1 MKEISSATEF
11 HSVFSAT
18 QADTVAA
25 LFWAE
30 WAEGSKASIETL
42 DALSEEYEDQVEFVS
57 IDATKNAELSKH
69 FDVAQLP
76 SLLFFTKSDKALL
89 ATLIAPTADVIV
101 EAVEKII
108 EEGIMSL
115 EGVEQSAQKI
125 SLNDIPM
132 VKQEDPLEALN
143 ARLKKLINKTRM
155 VLFMKGSPDAAQ
167 CGFSRTMVAALEK
180 YDYSHFDILSD
191 DGVRQGLKTYSDWP
205 TFPQLYLD
213 GELMGGLDIVKEMI
227 TSGEFDDMKAPL
239 KTDAVKAVQEPEKV
253 EADGLTQSMKDK
265 LAKIISSHNI
275 MVFMK
280 GDPTSP
286 RCKFSKQL
294 VPMLTEEGFPPGSY
308 GYFNI
313 LEDEDVRASI
323 KIYSEWPTFPQ
334 LYVKSELI
342 GGIDIIKQMIET
354 SEFQELF
361 EDC

>member
-1 MKEISSATEF
+1 
-11 HSVFSAT
+11 
-18 QADTVAA
+18 
-25 LFWAE
+25 
-30 WAEGSKASIETL
+30 
-42 DALSEEYEDQVEFVS
+42 
-57 IDATKNAELSKH
+57 
-69 FDVAQLP
+69 
-76 SLLFFTKSDKALL
+76 
-89 ATLIAPTADVIV
+89 
-101 EAVEKII
+101 
-108 EEGIMSL
+108 
-115 EGVEQSAQKI
+115 
-125 SLNDIPM
+125 
-132 VKQEDPLEALN
+132 
-143 ARLKKLINKTRM
+143 
-155 VLFMKGSPDAAQ
+155 
-167 CGFSRTMVAALEK
+167 
-180 YDYSHFDILSD
+180 
-191 DGVRQGLKTYSDWP
+191 
-205 TFPQLYLD
+205 
-213 GELMGGLDIVKEMI
+213 
-227 TSGEFDDMKAPL
+227 
-239 KTDAVKAVQEPEKV
+239 
-253 EADGLTQSMKDK
+253 MKDK